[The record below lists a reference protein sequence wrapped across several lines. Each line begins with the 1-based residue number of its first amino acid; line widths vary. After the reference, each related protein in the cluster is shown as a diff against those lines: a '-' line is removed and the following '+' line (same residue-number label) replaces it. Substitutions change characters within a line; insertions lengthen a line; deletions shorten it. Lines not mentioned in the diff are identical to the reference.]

1 METNILGES
10 RIECI
15 HVMTPDE
22 TRLININWN
31 QLDKYIELINHDM
44 KMTILNNIAA
54 AWFHAD
60 IDEPIPSEL
69 CKKIAQKYI
78 DAGWDHVYYAQ
89 YTNRELRGKRHTE
102 FFMSSM
108 VLNIPRINSYTHV
121 HKEIEKIRS
130 AAIMYR
136 KKGDIEF
143 HYIEGRSHAQCIET
157 FSVMDLY
164 SSMRDTEA
172 EIQGFMTTKD
182 RFVDRVEALE
192 IARKAGQVK
201 ESYTK
206 DYLISEVI
214 DWSK

>member
-15 HVMTPDE
+15 HAMTPDE

-136 KKGDIEF
+136 EKGDTKF
-143 HYIEGRSHAQCIET
+143 HYIEGRSHAQCIEA
-157 FSVMDLY
+157 FGLIDLY
-164 SSMRDTEA
+164 ASMRDTKA

-182 RFVDRVEALE
+182 RFVNRIEALE
-192 IARKAGQVK
+192 IAKKAGQVN